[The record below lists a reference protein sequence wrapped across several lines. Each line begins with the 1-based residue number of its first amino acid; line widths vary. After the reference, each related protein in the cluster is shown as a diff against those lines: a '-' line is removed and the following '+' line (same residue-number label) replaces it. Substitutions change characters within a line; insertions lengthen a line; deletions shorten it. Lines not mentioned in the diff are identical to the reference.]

1 LRLNAP
7 ALVVQEVG
15 EGPKNTRTVTSF
27 FVMPYTL
34 LVVLT
39 SSISGDLQSLLCTDP
54 PHYDWGQA
62 GAACNGFA
70 RDDKELG
77 SQLGL
82 KQTPRK
88 TPW

>member
-54 PHYDWGQA
+54 PITIG
-62 GAACNGFA
+62 
-70 RDDKELG
+70 DKQEQLVTA
-77 SQLGL
+77 SPVTTKSLGL
-82 KQTPRK
+82 N
-88 TPW
+88 WG